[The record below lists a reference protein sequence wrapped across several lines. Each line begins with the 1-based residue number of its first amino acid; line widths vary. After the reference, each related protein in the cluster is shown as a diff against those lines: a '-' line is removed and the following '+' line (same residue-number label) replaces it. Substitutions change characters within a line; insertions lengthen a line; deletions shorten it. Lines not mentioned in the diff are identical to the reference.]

1 MNFKTEKHLKALDL
15 MMLDLQTIHSNIRTE
30 AKSTNCESELNDWKN
45 EIISFLQEKRDVLT
59 K

>member
-30 AKSTNCESELNDWKN
+30 ARSIDCESELIDWKN
-45 EIISFLQEKRDVLT
+45 EIISFLQEKRDNLT

>member
-30 AKSTNCESELNDWKN
+30 ARSIDCESELIDWKN
-45 EIISFLQEKRDVLT
+45 EIISFLQEKRDNLS